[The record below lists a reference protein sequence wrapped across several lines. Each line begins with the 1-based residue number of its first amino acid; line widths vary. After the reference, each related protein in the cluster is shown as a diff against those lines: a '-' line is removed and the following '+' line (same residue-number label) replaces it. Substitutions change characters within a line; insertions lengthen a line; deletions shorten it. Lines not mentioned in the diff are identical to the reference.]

1 MLENTINQGLLKNRN
16 FLLLAQGLGVSNIG
30 NAIQITAVVWY
41 ILSSV
46 DKAHS
51 GFILSLYS
59 LCLLVPI
66 IITGPVAGVYVD
78 RIDRKLIIAGSD
90 LICGILFLILCL
102 LTFFNFFPLPSLFI
116 ITIMI
121 SFFFSFFNP
130 AVNAVLPCIVHGDD
144 LIRANSITQMTTQIS
159 FVIGAA
165 VSGLLY
171 HKIGIIGVFFLNG
184 ISYMISG
191 ISEIFINIPKL
202 SKTCKEKTHILKDL
216 LSGLIYV
223 KNDKPILILFLYFFL
238 FCFAG
243 RPFST
248 LLIPKI
254 INYNL
259 NLNASYFG
267 YFNSSVACGGIIG
280 MLLIAYLSKKKI
292 NQYILFISSSI
303 IYTLIIISFAIPIL
317 PSIIENTSPYNTI
330 ILYCIFGFIMM
341 VLTSLIII
349 PVYSIFQKRI
359 PNELLGRFFA
369 IYYTC
374 VLSATPIG
382 SLIFGSLSDVIP
394 EYSVVLIIGL
404 FLLIIIITL
413 LKFPKLKELY
423 SSL

>member
-1 MLENTINQGLLKNRN
+1 MKQGLLKNKI
-16 FLLLAQGLGVSNIG
+16 FLLLTQGLGVSNIG
-30 NAIQITAVVWY
+30 NAIQITAVAWY

-46 DKAHS
+46 GKTHS

-78 RIDRKLIIAGSD
+78 RINRKLIIAGSD
-90 LICGILFLILCL
+90 LICGILFLLLCL
-102 LTFFNFFPLPSLFI
+102 LTFFNVFPLPSLFI
-116 ITIMI
+116 ITILI

-130 AVNAVLPCIVHGDD
+130 AVNAVLPSIVHDDD
-144 LIRANSITQMTTQIS
+144 LLRANSITQMTTQLS

-184 ISYMISG
+184 ISYVISG
-191 ISEIFINIPKL
+191 ITEIFIDIPNFI
-202 SKTCKEKTHILKDL
+202 KTSKEKTHILKDL
-216 LSGLIYV
+216 LSGFIYV

-238 FCFAG
+238 FCFAA

-248 LLIPKI
+248 LLVPKI

-259 NLNASYFG
+259 ALDVSYFG
-267 YFNSSVACGGIIG
+267 YFNSSFAGGGIIG
-280 MLLIAYLSKKKI
+280 MLLIAYLSKKRI

-303 IYTLIIISFAIPIL
+303 TFTLIIISFAIPIL
-317 PSIIENTSPYNTI
+317 PSIIENISPYNTI
-330 ILYCIFGFIMM
+330 ILYCIFGFMM
-341 VLTSLIII
+341 MMLTSFIII
-349 PVYSIFQKRI
+349 PIYSIFQKRI

-382 SLIFGSLSDVIP
+382 SLMFGSLSDVIP
-394 EYSVVLIIGL
+394 EYSVVLIMGF
-404 FLLIIIITL
+404 FLLIITITL